1 MSRALPV
8 PPLDPEAP
16 LAVNA
21 RRVLIVRVVELFS
34 YAPIIPDA
42 TATEALHNARIAT
55 KRLRYTLELFRA
67 VFGPEGEDI
76 IEQMKEMQEELGQL
90 HDHDVRIE
98 IIERELAGLDEDA
111 EETAAVRPGLKSL
124 LKRERPARARRH
136 TAVVRRWRGL
146 ERDEVLPK
154 LIALASPPA
163 RSDATPHR

>member
-8 PPLDPEAP
+8 PPLDPDAP
-16 LAVNA
+16 LAINA

-55 KRLRYTLELFRA
+55 KRLRYTLELFRT
-67 VFGPEGEDI
+67 VFGSVGERI
-76 IEQMKEMQEELGQL
+76 IEQLKEMQEELGEL

-98 IIERELAGLDEDA
+98 MIERELGKLSDEA
-111 EETAAVRPGLKSL
+111 EEAGAVRPGLDAL
-124 LKRERPARARRH
+124 LERERTARAIRH
-136 TAVVRRWRGL
+136 MAVVRRWRDL

-154 LIALASPPA
+154 LIALSSPPA
-163 RSDATPHR
+163 SSAD

>member
-67 VFGPEGEDI
+67 VFGDEGERI
-76 IEQMKEMQEELGQL
+76 IEHLKEMQEELGQL
-90 HDHDVRIE
+90 HDHDVRIA
-98 IIERELAGLDEDA
+98 IVERELAGLDQEA
-111 EETAAVRPGLKSL
+111 EETALVRPGLDGL
-124 LKRERPARARRH
+124 LKRERTARARRH
-136 TAVVRRWRGL
+136 TAVVKRWRRL
-146 ERDEVLPK
+146 EADEVLAK
-154 LIALASPPA
+154 LIALASPPV
-163 RSDATPHR
+163 RVTS

>member
-42 TATEALHNARIAT
+42 TATEALHDARIAT
-55 KRLRYTLELFRA
+55 KRLRYTLELFRT
-67 VFGPEGEDI
+67 VFGPVGERI
-76 IEQMKEMQEELGQL
+76 IEQLKEMQEELGEL

-98 IIERELAGLDEDA
+98 IIERELGGLDE
-111 EETAAVRPGLKSL
+111 EGEGTALVRPGLDRL
-124 LKRERPARARRH
+124 LKRERTARARRH
-136 TAVVRRWRGL
+136 KEVVKRWRGL

-163 RSDATPHR
+163 RAGTPIP

>member
-8 PPLDPEAP
+8 PPLDPDAP
-16 LAVNA
+16 LAINA

-55 KRLRYTLELFRA
+55 KRLRYTLELFRT
-67 VFGPEGEDI
+67 VFGSVGERI
-76 IEQMKEMQEELGQL
+76 IEQLKEMQEELGKL

-98 IIERELAGLDEDA
+98 MIERELGKLSDEA
-111 EETAAVRPGLKSL
+111 EEAGAVRPGLDAL
-124 LKRERPARARRH
+124 LERERTARAIRH
-136 TAVVRRWRGL
+136 MAVVRRWRDL

-154 LIALASPPA
+154 LIALSSPPTSIA
-163 RSDATPHR
+163 G